1 MKVNFACE
9 GKSDLPFLV
18 SMIRATGN
26 EVGEKIVK
34 RGCVNL
40 DNAIPQ
46 YAQAA
51 SYFPGELWLIVRDAD
66 GQCPVELRE
75 RLNPVGVPDTFLLR
89 IAVNMIESWMLADED
104 AAENFFGVSKGI
116 IQSARN
122 AKDPKRALLNACQ
135 HGKYKKRFKDRLF
148 NSSGNAGPEFIPIYE
163 EFAVKHW
170 DANRARKCDES
181 LDRAMRA
188 LEAHV
193 SF

>member
-51 SYFPGELWLIVRDAD
+51 SYFPGELWLVVRDAD
-66 GQCPVELRE
+66 GQCPVELRG
-75 RLNPVGVPDTFLLR
+75 RLNPAGVPDTFLLR
-89 IAVNMIESWMLADED
+89 IAA
-104 AAENFFGVSKGI
+104 
-116 IQSARN
+116 
-122 AKDPKRALLNACQ
+122 
-135 HGKYKKRFKDRLF
+135 
-148 NSSGNAGPEFIPIYE
+148 
-163 EFAVKHW
+163 KHW